1 MAGSPLIV
9 ALAVGML
16 VYWFRYACT
25 LLLRTRI
32 EPDCIQRV
40 AAANGLTFLLVRSQL
55 QLGEGPL
62 DPMRKSLDGDYRLLL
77 YLLRHA
83 RGRGLDSL
91 EQRLLLWDH
100 LMMRVWYQCV
110 RRISATQ
117 ARKALEERARI
128 LSWLA
133 YEVGR
138 TMPADVS
145 PARHA
150 TIMMW
155 HPKRHSSQQSI
166 DSIKFAVKSQR
177 SS

>member
-25 LLLRTRI
+25 LVLRTRTVPEYI
-32 EPDCIQRV
+32 ARV
-40 AAANGLTFLLVRSQL
+40 AAANGLTFPLVRSQL

-62 DPMRKSLDGDYRLLL
+62 DVLRKSLDHDYRLLL

-83 RGRGLDSL
+83 RGRGIDSL

-100 LMMRVWYQCV
+100 LMMCVWYWCV
-110 RRISATQ
+110 RGVSATR

-128 LSWLA
+128 LTWLA
-133 YEVGR
+133 HEVGR
-138 TMPADVS
+138 TVSADVS

-155 HPKRHSSQQSI
+155 HPKRRSSQQSI
-166 DSIKFAVKSQR
+166 DSIKFAVKSPR